1 MTNSITKKDSKA
13 AHDAIEILL
22 NVLPKSETGIHDI
35 AYSVGRICRETSVP
49 DEQATA
55 LVAAWS
61 ERLRMALPDFRE
73 RYPRYKKPSLYR
85 YQVQYAVTS
94 AYKRGQDKPSS
105 RKFTSLTKKTPPP
118 ASFWDRPEAET
129 EPTDTPKEKP
139 AAKRGRPA
147 KTTPAD

>member
-35 AYSVGRICRETSVP
+35 AYSVGLICRETSVP
-49 DEQATA
+49 VEQATA

-94 AYKRGQDKPSS
+94 AYKRAQDKPSS
-105 RKFTSLTKKTPPP
+105 RKFASLTKKTPPP
-118 ASFWDRPEAET
+118 ASFWDRPETEA
-129 EPTDTPKEKP
+129 EPTDAPKEKR
-139 AAKRGRPA
+139 AANKGRPA
-147 KTTPAD
+147 KSTPAD

>member
-1 MTNSITKKDSKA
+1 MANVSTTKKDSKS
-13 AHDAIEILL
+13 AHDAIELLL

-35 AYSVGRICRETSVP
+35 AYSVGLICRETSVP
-49 DEQATA
+49 VEQATA

-94 AYKRGQDKPSS
+94 AYKRTQDKPAS
-105 RKFTSLTKKTPPP
+105 RKFTSLTKKAAPA
-118 ASFWDRPEAET
+118 ASFWDRPETGPES
-129 EPTDTPKEKP
+129 PDKPKDKP
-139 AAKRGRPA
+139 ADKKVRPGKIIA
-147 KTTPAD
+147 T